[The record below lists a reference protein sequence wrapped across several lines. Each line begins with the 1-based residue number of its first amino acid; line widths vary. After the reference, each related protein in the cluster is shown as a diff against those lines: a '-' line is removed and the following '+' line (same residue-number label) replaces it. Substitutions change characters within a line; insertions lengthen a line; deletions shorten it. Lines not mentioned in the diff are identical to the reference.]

1 LNHVEIGLEIL
12 PLGYIHFLIN
22 KPSFF
27 MAAQKNDLLKI
38 INRLVVIKSLIS
50 LEEED
55 V

>member
-1 LNHVEIGLEIL
+1 
-12 PLGYIHFLIN
+12 
-22 KPSFF
+22 